1 MNFDHMEK
9 VWKHLFDNELR
20 VSPQEYKIMLSEP
33 PRNPKEKREEMIKM
47 MFENEIFRV
56 PKIYVSIQAVLS
68 LFASGKTTGTVVDS
82 GDGISHT
89 VPIYEGYAI
98 PHAI

>member
-1 MNFDHMEK
+1 MEK

-20 VSPQEYKIMLSEP
+20 VSPSEYKIMLSEP
-33 PRNPKEKREEMIKM
+33 PKNKKDSRENMVKIM
-47 MFENEIFRV
+47 MEGFMV
-56 PKIYVSIQAVLS
+56 PKLYVSIQAVLS